1 MNTDLLPEV
10 SALKKVAIVGPECTG
25 KTSLAE
31 ALAKH
36 YQTEWVREYARGYLN
51 KLAVPYV
58 QEDLL
63 RIAQG
68 QMRIEDEFVRDANR
82 VLVCDTNLVVIK
94 IWSEF
99 KYKRVDQWIVDELT
113 KRKYDLHLLMQIDV
127 PWVADPQ
134 REHPDHR
141 EELYT
146 LYKQELQSMKV
157 PFVEISG
164 NEAVRLQS
172 AIAAM
177 DKLLVHG

>member
-10 SALKKVAIVGPECTG
+10 SVLKKVAIVGPECTG

-31 ALAKH
+31 ALAEH
-36 YQTEWVREYARGYLN
+36 YQTEWVREYARGYLD
-51 KLAVPYV
+51 KFAVPYV
-58 QEDLL
+58 REDLV

-68 QMRIEDEFVRDANR
+68 QMRIEDEFVRDAKR

-99 KYKRVDQWIVDELT
+99 KFKAVDPWIVDELT
-113 KRKYDLHLLMQIDV
+113 KRKYDLHLLTQIDV

-141 EELYT
+141 EELYA
-146 LYKQELQSMKV
+146 LYKQELISMNV

-164 NEAVRLQS
+164 DEVVRLQS
-172 AIAAM
+172 AITAV
-177 DKLLVHG
+177 DKLLVNG

>member
-10 SALKKVAIVGPECTG
+10 SVLKKVAIVGPECTG

-31 ALAKH
+31 ALATH
-36 YQTEWVREYARGYLN
+36 YQTEWVREYARGYLD

-58 QEDLL
+58 QEDLV

-68 QMRIEDEFVRDANR
+68 QMRIEDEFAHDAKR

-99 KYKRVDQWIVDELT
+99 KFKRVDPWIVGELA
-113 KRKYDLHLLMQIDV
+113 KRKYDLHLLTQIDV

-141 EELYT
+141 EELYAI
-146 LYKQELQSMKV
+146 YKQELLSMNV

-172 AIAAM
+172 AITAV
-177 DKLLVHG
+177 DKLLIYG